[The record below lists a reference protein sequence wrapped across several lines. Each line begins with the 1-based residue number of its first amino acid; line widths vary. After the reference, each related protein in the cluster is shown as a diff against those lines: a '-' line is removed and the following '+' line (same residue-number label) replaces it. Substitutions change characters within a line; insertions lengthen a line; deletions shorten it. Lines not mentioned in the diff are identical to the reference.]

1 MPRAS
6 IIPRGGSSTQKNK
19 MKEEETEYD
28 YEDGYYYSDGDGGED
43 DEYEYY
49 EEDDTDDTN
58 GKGYY
63 DDDDAGEE
71 GYIYLPDTDDI
82 DGEKDA
88 IGRSLRP
95 IVSKATLSIN
105 SITSLPLAIPKIIS
119 KIGLGD
125 VTSGLGNSVSSA
137 SRLLSSLP
145 DNLRGL
151 DLVQTGSLT
160 ALSLALVVAI
170 ITKHQLGHRL
180 SSSNHTAKLKKKKKR
195 KKNKKIA
202 AKRKKGTIWTGLF
215 TKTGKEDQKDGAKTY
230 GDYSAGYPDD
240 DDSVMD
246 LDLIALDETA
256 TAPSRRTSAKKE
268 TRRWKMPAPRALIS
282 SDLAQNAWISIRAL
296 GGRRV
301 ASSIPKSI
309 PTTAEA
315 AKAVNRSE
323 VDLANDNI
331 SDNISGTASKPLPGD
346 TTSDTTTSSASSPNG
361 AKDNSE
367 STTFEKAER
376 LQRQLQTMTES
387 RDSLEQEYEASL
399 RMLHEARIQLR
410 RDRQLEQSQKQRIET
425 AVQKLEAKYKAQ
437 MKERIERI
445 RERTEA
451 ELRAEVEAEL
461 TETLAAKFR
470 NETEAERTKAEE
482 RMREDAERR
491 LVESE
496 SRIREEAREES
507 QRIATEEAEEGKRLA
522 VEKAVRTALEEERER
537 SREELLRV
545 REGIRIVLERERRA
559 MREQVRE
566 ATGKLR
572 EWVARERR
580 GQLLQQ
586 AARLQE
592 EAEEKFGGGTSAS
605 GASSASGAL
614 SLQSR
619 PARRNATRRSQGR
632 PRPSR
637 PISRDDHRNDRND
650 DYGRV

>member
-1 MPRAS
+1 
-6 IIPRGGSSTQKNK
+6 

-63 DDDDAGEE
+63 DDDDANEE

-125 VTSGLGNSVSSA
+125 FTSGLGNSVSSA

-202 AKRKKGTIWTGLF
+202 AKRKKGKIWTGLF

-315 AKAVNRSE
+315 AKAANRSE
-323 VDLANDNI
+323 VDLAN
-331 SDNISGTASKPLPGD
+331 DNISGTASKPLPGD

-361 AKDNSE
+361 ANDNSE

-522 VEKAVRTALEEERER
+522 VEKAVRSALEEERER